1 MEAYLANSALGQPIF
16 EFRSVSRFQGRCGG
30 AGLIFIPHYTR
41 IFVYFRGYKCW
52 KIKIKMRCR
61 INLTFKK
68 DEKCELVVILGW
80 LPWAV
85 NSDEAGGHRSKP
97 KVVLGLDQHFG
108 FFCFEANVLVYHYI
122 IIIDVILPISL
133 QLYLSYM
140 KLIKLAIVASH
151 CRHYTPEAVLL
162 AVMCAGNF

>member
-16 EFRSVSRFQGRCGG
+16 EFRSVSCLSILEGISVEKSKLRWG
-30 AGLIFIPHYTR
+30 
-41 IFVYFRGYKCW
+41 
-52 KIKIKMRCR
+52 R

-68 DEKCELVVILGW
+68 DEKCELVAILRW
-80 LPWAV
+80 IPWGVEAFQFYSPV
-85 NSDEAGGHRSKP
+85 NSGEAGWHRSKP
-97 KVVLGLDQHFG
+97 KVVLGLDQYFG

-122 IIIDVILPISL
+122 IIIDVILPLSL

-151 CRHYTPEAVLL
+151 CRHYTHLKL
-162 AVMCAGNF
+162 YC